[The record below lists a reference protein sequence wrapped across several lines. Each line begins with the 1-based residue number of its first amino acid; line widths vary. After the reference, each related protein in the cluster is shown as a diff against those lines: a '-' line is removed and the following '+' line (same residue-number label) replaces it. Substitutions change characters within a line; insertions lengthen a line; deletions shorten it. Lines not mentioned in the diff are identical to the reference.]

1 MDRLTNP
8 SIQRLWSL
16 FPFLSNRWNHY
27 DQWMVILQKWEPT
40 ISDTFTSKIPF
51 WIDIQGLPKHYW
63 HQDMLKA
70 IGVDL
75 GEILDFEITNSS
87 AKLKVFVDG
96 LKSLV
101 LDTMVDF
108 PDGSEAL
115 ISLVYKNLKNY
126 CSHCLRLTHEKKFC
140 PDLVSENE
148 DTTKFRSSRSEEA
161 SKDLARNYYTPR
173 DNFIAPRS
181 LRESSPSRA
190 PSRNPSINQS
200 RSQDLGK
207 VRGVDLNF

>member
-108 PDGSEAL
+108 LMKRNSVQIWFQKMRTLQSSDLPEVKRHPRIWL
-115 ISLVYKNLKNY
+115 EIITLLETIS
-126 CSHCLRLTHEKKFC
+126 
-140 PDLVSENE
+140 
-148 DTTKFRSSRSEEA
+148 
-161 SKDLARNYYTPR
+161 
-173 DNFIAPRS
+173 
-181 LRESSPSRA
+181 
-190 PSRNPSINQS
+190 
-200 RSQDLGK
+200 
-207 VRGVDLNF
+207 

>member
-1 MDRLTNP
+1 
-8 SIQRLWSL
+8 
-16 FPFLSNRWNHY
+16 
-27 DQWMVILQKWEPT
+27 MVILQKWEPT